1 MAAAMN
7 MAPRSPGLLAGPHE
21 TRSAAAV
28 FQGHQHRPQPYPSKS
43 GLCTNGLLDWGN
55 EVSEADGPQKCRTV
69 NALGWEMLVGGGK
82 WVGGWELRVGN
93 GWGVGR
99 AGVGIAGGNGN
110 SWGGGIFLEWEMK
123 WLYCEIVGVGNDWGE
138 KWLWW
143 EMVGIQNSCTL

>member
-1 MAAAMN
+1 M
-7 MAPRSPGLLAGPHE
+7 
-21 TRSAAAV
+21 
-28 FQGHQHRPQPYPSKS
+28 
-43 GLCTNGLLDWGN
+43 
-55 EVSEADGPQKCRTV
+55 
-69 NALGWEMLVGGGK
+69 
-82 WVGGWELRVGN
+82 RVGN

-143 EMVGIQNSCTL
+143 EMVGIQNSCTLSLPTLEVFREGLDAVLRDMD

>member
-1 MAAAMN
+1 MW
-7 MAPRSPGLLAGPHE
+7 
-21 TRSAAAV
+21 
-28 FQGHQHRPQPYPSKS
+28 
-43 GLCTNGLLDWGN
+43 D
-55 EVSEADGPQKCRTV
+55 SEADGPQKCRTV
-69 NALGWEMLVGGGK
+69 NALGWEML
-82 WVGGWELRVGN
+82 VGGWELRVGN